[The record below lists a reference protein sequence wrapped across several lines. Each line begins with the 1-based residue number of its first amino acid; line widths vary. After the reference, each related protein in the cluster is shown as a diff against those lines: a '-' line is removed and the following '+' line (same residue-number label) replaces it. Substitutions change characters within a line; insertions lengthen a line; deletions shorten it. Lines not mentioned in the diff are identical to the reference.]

1 MKNSLI
7 YNAYNKKALLS
18 CTLLLA
24 LPSFAEDQPLQ
35 DMSDPLAVYS
45 QVGIGY
51 TDKGLNIKLG
61 QAYDTGEDTT
71 MGMNII
77 EIKGIAGEE
86 FGWNGEA
93 RANND
98 NSIDSIRFRNF
109 SVDLTNGRGTQLD
122 VDIAFTDDNGAQG
135 SASYSFMQALP
146 KMGPV
151 NIYPLAGVGVAIGE
165 TFDEQR
171 QGDAQMSNRWD
182 LHGTFYVAG
191 LYSKVEITDK
201 IWFNYNPMYLG
212 TISGS
217 DNYKDFGMQGDDS
230 VFLHEAAIS
239 YQFNPRSNV
248 RYYANWSENNSYRN
262 GDHRIE
268 LNYQF

>member
-1 MKNSLI
+1 MKNGLI
-7 YNAYNKKALLS
+7 FKNHSHKTLLG
-18 CTLLLA
+18 CTLLLS

-45 QVGIGY
+45 QAGVGY
-51 TDKGLNIKLG
+51 TDKGINIKFG

-93 RANND
+93 RASND

-109 SVDLTNGRGTQLD
+109 GVDLTNGRGTQLD
-122 VDIAFTDDNGAQG
+122 VEIAFTDNNGAQG

-151 NIYPLAGVGVAIGE
+151 NIYPLAGVGVAFGE
-165 TFDEQR
+165 TFDGQR
-171 QGDAQMSNRWD
+171 QGDAQMSERWD

-191 LYSKVEITDK
+191 LYSKIEVTDK
-201 IWFNYNPMYLG
+201 IWLNYNPMYLG
-212 TISGS
+212 TISGA
-217 DNYKDFGMQGDDS
+217 DNYKQYGMQGDDT
-230 VFLHEAAIS
+230 VFLHEASVS
-239 YQFNPRSNV
+239 YQFNTRSNI
-248 RYYANWSENNSYRN
+248 RYYANWSENERYRN

-268 LNYQF
+268 VNYQF